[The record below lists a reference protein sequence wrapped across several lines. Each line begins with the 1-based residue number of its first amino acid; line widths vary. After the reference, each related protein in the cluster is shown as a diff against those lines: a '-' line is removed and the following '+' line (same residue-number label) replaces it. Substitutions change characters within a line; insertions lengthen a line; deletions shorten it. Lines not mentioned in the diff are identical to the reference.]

1 MFSAYLHIKRKG
13 KNKVSEIKKIT
24 ADSAYSYFFFSIGDL
39 VHRIA
44 KP

>member
-1 MFSAYLHIKRKG
+1 MFSAYFNIRKS
-13 KNKVSEIKKIT
+13 NVSEIKKIT